1 MKLPFVR
8 TVNAHGLI
16 TIPAK
21 MRHELG
27 WKPGTQLVI
36 TIAGNHFVLQS
47 AKDWKKEQRQ
57 VKPAKTER
65 KRKRKKR

>member
-8 TVNAHGLI
+8 TVNAHGLV

-27 WKPGTQLVI
+27 WKPGTKLVI
-36 TIAGNHFVLQS
+36 SVAGSRFVLQT

-57 VKPAKTER
+57 AKPTKS
-65 KRKRKKR
+65 KRKRKKK